1 MTNGDAEEE
10 GDVSG
15 HLTGPTGEMQGESER
30 GMDVDDTPAL
40 EGQEAE
46 GRLAAEEREGEGEGE
61 GEGGGNDD
69 ESVDKEQYP
78 TEVSG
83 PL

>member
-1 MTNGDAEEE
+1 MDVDGIRNGDAEEE

-15 HLTGPTGEMQGESER
+15 RLTEPTDEMQGESER
-30 GMDVDDTPAL
+30 RMDVDDMPAL

-46 GRLAAEEREGEGEGE
+46 GRLAEEERE

-69 ESVDKEQYP
+69 ESEDEEQYP